1 MPHSVAHHADAPGH
15 VIAVSGDAD
24 VGAAVDL
31 EECLVEAVTAG
42 ARSVTIDLSG
52 ATLIDS
58 RTIGVL
64 VGWDERLS
72 SAGGALK
79 IVCPNP
85 NILRMLETMGL
96 DQSLSVFSSRAE
108 AAREAQS

>member
-1 MPHSVAHHADAPGH
+1 MPHSITDYANERGP
-15 VIAVSGDAD
+15 VIAIAGDAD
-24 VGAAVDL
+24 VGAALAL
-31 EECLVEAVTAG
+31 EERLAEAVTGG
-42 ARSVTIDLSG
+42 ARIVTIDLSG

-64 VGWDERLS
+64 VGWEERLR
-72 SAGGALK
+72 SAGGLLP

-96 DQSLSVFSSRAE
+96 DQSLSIYASHTDE
-108 AAREAQS
+108 AATPGG